1 MSGATRDFP
10 AFRVTFFFGP
20 EPVEKKAETVACVF
34 NVKKRSWKA
43 GIQVAVEL
51 GTSQL
56 AALRRTIELNGRL
69 AVSLAAVD
77 PEKVPHYQERVG
89 DVFAQVLCRCK
100 LDLRL
105 RSGLAQE
112 NQRVEADELMEEL
125 NEEACARTDEILAYV
140 LGELDL
146 VPSHTSPSI

>member
-1 MSGATRDFP
+1 MSGATRDLP
-10 AFRVTFFFGP
+10 AFRITFFFGP

-43 GIQVAVEL
+43 GIQVAVEIS
-51 GTSQL
+51 TSQL
-56 AALRRTIELNGRL
+56 AALRRTIELNDQ
-69 AVSLAAVD
+69 LAASLTALD
-77 PEKVPHYQERVG
+77 PEKVLHYQERAG

-125 NEEACARTDEILAYV
+125 NEDACVRTDELLAYV

-146 VPSHTSPSI
+146 VSSHTSSSI